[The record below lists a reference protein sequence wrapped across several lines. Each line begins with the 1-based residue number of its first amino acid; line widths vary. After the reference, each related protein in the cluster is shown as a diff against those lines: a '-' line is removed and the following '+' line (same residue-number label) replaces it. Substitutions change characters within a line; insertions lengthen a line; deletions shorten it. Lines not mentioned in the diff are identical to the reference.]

1 MMSSLQNLDLG
12 CASSSK
18 YSCFSPRPLCF
29 DQSNAVHEALH
40 GYVPWLPQPSSF
52 VDTNTFSDQGQM
64 RTDLGGYPMM
74 YNEANQVPVTSVQSN
89 TVPADGPSYTGGS
102 TMNQNGGS
110 GQAFTQPRNDSQNGN
125 HTQGFTETNNVQNG
139 ANLPNPQGIA
149 SMAMRN
155 EGWMVLQNAVVVE
168 LVQCMRVMNDILRRV
183 SLQVEANEAV
193 PRHDQQTPNRIRSS
207 FQDLPVPTSTK
218 TIFVGGLSSTVTEND
233 LMDYFYQFGTITNVK
248 VMYDHF
254 TQRPRGFG
262 FITFDSE
269 EAVDEVLHWT
279 SFHELN
285 GKMAK
290 VKRAIPKDIYQNSIR
305 GRLGALNYGLSTV
318 SNLLRACTQGYNPGQ
333 VGGSA
338 AVSGSGYPWIP

>member
-1 MMSSLQNLDLG
+1 MY
-12 CASSSK
+12 CWIT
-18 YSCFSPRPLCF
+18 
-29 DQSNAVHEALH
+29 EALH
-40 GYVPWLPQPSSF
+40 GYVPWLPQPRSF

-89 TVPADGPSYTGGS
+89 TAPAYGPSYTGGS
-102 TMNQNGGS
+102 AMNQNGGF
-110 GQAFTQPRNDSQNGN
+110 GQAFTQPRNDGQNGN

-139 ANLPNPQGIA
+139 ANLPNPQNIA

-183 SLQVEANEAV
+183 SLQVEANGAV
-193 PRHDQQTPNRIRSS
+193 PRHDQQSPNRSRRS
-207 FQDLPVPTSTK
+207 FQDLPVPTRTK

-233 LMDYFYQFGTITNVK
+233 LMAYFYQFGTITNVK

-290 VKRAIPKDIYQNSIR
+290 VKRAIPKDIYRNSIR